1 MRELFEREYK
11 KIEKSLFLTAI
22 SYLHNT
28 EDAKDAMQEAA
39 LSAYQSFGRLRD
51 IEYFKTWMT
60 RIVINKSI
68 DFRKKQKYTVELT
81 DNINAFYDMPGS
93 DMEILDA
100 ICRLDSELSVYISLR
115 FYNGMTYGETAKV
128 LKQPVSTVKYRT
140 KKAIKRL
147 KNILEGDE

>member
-11 KIEKSLFLTAI
+11 KIEKALFLTAI

-28 EDAKDAMQEAA
+28 EDAKDALQEAA
-39 LSAYQSFGRLRD
+39 ISAYQGFGRLKN

-68 DFRKKQKYTVELT
+68 DIGRKQKYTVELT
-81 DNINAFYDMPGS
+81 DNINVFYDMSES

-100 ICRLDSELSVYISLR
+100 ICSLGSELSVYISLR
-115 FYNGMTYGETAKV
+115 FYNGMTYEEAAKV
-128 LKQPVSTVKYRT
+128 LRLPVSTVKYRT
-140 KKAIKRL
+140 KKAIKKL